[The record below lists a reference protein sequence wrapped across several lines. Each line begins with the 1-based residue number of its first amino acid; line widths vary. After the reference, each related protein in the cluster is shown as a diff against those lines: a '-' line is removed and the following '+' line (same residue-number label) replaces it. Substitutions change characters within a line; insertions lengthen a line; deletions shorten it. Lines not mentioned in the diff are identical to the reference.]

1 MDQHETRT
9 CGVHEWTIFHSQT
22 QRKVILDSFSVQKII
37 TFISRMNENM
47 EFPGATGEYIEWLQN
62 SFVQIIQAEVSET
75 AKNPFIKKEERGK
88 VP

>member
-1 MDQHETRT
+1 MSFLKTVETAKP
-9 CGVHEWTIFHSQT
+9 
-22 QRKVILDSFSVQKII
+22 QRFKWDILDDFQTLCRVDNILLCS
-37 TFISRMNENM
+37 SRMNENM

-62 SFVQIIQAEVSET
+62 SFVQIIQAEVSES